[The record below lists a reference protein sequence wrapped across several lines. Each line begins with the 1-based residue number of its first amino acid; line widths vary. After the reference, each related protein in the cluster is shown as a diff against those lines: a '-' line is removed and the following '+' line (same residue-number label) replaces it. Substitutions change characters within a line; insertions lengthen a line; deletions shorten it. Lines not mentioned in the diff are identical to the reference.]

1 MERVDIVALALII
14 NVIIFGCYI
23 VYLRVAVK
31 FLTDM
36 LARHHIIIEKML
48 KNAETQDK
56 INTAQDEYNTSV
68 RELLDVL
75 IHGSSPTGGQKQ
87 SN

>member
-1 MERVDIVALALII
+1 MERVDIVALALLI

-23 VYLRVAVK
+23 IYLRVAVK

-36 LARHHIIIEKML
+36 VARHHIIIEKML

-56 INTAQDEYNTSV
+56 INTAQDEYNTTV
-68 RELLDVL
+68 REFLHELA
-75 IHGSSPTGGQKQ
+75 HGSSPTGGQKQ

>member
-1 MERVDIVALALII
+1 MERVDIVALALLI

-36 LARHHIIIEKML
+36 SARHHVIIEKML
-48 KNAETQDK
+48 KNAEIQNK
-56 INTAQDEYNTSV
+56 INTTQDEYNATV
-68 RELLDVL
+68 RELLHEL